1 MCTGESEE
9 AAAARWDCITGP
21 GITHPQSSERFWH
34 ERRGNSGEEE
44 EEDSQITVIIP
55 RFIVSPPFSPRRFRH
70 KSLAG
75 FAEGENTW
83 ISLVNYFSSCVMLQL
98 LIQIS
103 KASIVEFSFKVSFA
117 TTMPTHHRITTTKSG
132 GGST

>member
-1 MCTGESEE
+1 MGLHYRPGHHSSPILG
-9 AAAARWDCITGP
+9 AVLARAAR
-21 GITHPQSSERFWH
+21 EF
-34 ERRGNSGEEE
+34 RGEE

-83 ISLVNYFSSCVMLQL
+83 ISLVNYFSSCVKLQL
-98 LIQIS
+98 FIQMS

-117 TTMPTHHRITTTKSG
+117 TTMPTHHSITSTKSG